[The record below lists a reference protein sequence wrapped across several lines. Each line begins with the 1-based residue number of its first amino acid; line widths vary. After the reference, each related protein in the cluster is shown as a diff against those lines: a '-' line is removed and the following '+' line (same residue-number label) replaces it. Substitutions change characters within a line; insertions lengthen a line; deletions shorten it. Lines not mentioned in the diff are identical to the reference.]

1 MRAFI
6 SFTKKEWLEQ
16 RRTGKLLM
24 LAAVFV
30 LFGIMNPA
38 IAKLTP
44 WIMESFADSLAQTGV
59 VITEYE
65 VTAFD
70 SWMQFY
76 KNIPMA
82 LIVFVLAECGI
93 FTKEYNANTLVLCL
107 TKGLSRRKVMLA
119 KTSVLITLW
128 TLLYFICFG
137 ITYAYSAYFWD
148 NSVVG
153 SLGFGVFS
161 WWLLGMLA
169 VALIPFFSALFS
181 ANTGVAAG
189 VGAVFG
195 GAYLLGMIPAIKEYS
210 PAFLMKT
217 APLMYSQA
225 EIGEYIYSV
234 VITAVLCIAAT
245 MCALPVFDK
254 KQL

>member
-1 MRAFI
+1 MRAF
-6 SFTKKEWLEQ
+6 FAFVKKECLEQ
-16 RRTGKLLM
+16 YRTGKLLM
-24 LAAVFV
+24 LFAVFV

-44 WIMESFADSLAQTGV
+44 WLMESLSESLAQSGMTVTGY
-59 VITEYE
+59 T
-65 VTAFD
+65 VTALD
-70 SWMQFY
+70 SWAQFY

-93 FTKEYNANTLVLCL
+93 FTKEYGANTLVLCL

-119 KTSVLITLW
+119 KTAVLFFLW
-128 TLLYFICFG
+128 TVLYFACFG
-137 ITYAYSAYFWD
+137 ITYVYSTYYWD
-148 NSVVG
+148 NSAVG
-153 SLGFGVFS
+153 FLGFGVFL
-161 WWLLGMLA
+161 WWLLGVLA
-169 VALIPFFSALFS
+169 VMLIPLFSALFN

-195 GAYLLGMIPAIKEYS
+195 GAYLLGLIPAVKEYS

-217 APLMYSQA
+217 SPLMYKTA
-225 EIGEYIYSV
+225 ESGDYLGAVTVTALLCV
-234 VITAVLCIAAT
+234 VAFA
-245 MCALPVFDK
+245 CAFPVFDK

>member
-1 MRAFI
+1 MRAFT
-6 SFTKKEWLEQ
+6 SFVKKEWLEQ
-16 RRTGKLLM
+16 RRTGKLVM
-24 LAAVFV
+24 LLAVFV

-44 WIMESFADSLAQTGV
+44 WLMETLSESLAQSGMTV
-59 VITEYE
+59 TAYE
-65 VTAFD
+65 VTALDCFA
-70 SWMQFY
+70 QFY
-76 KNIPMA
+76 KNMPIA
-82 LIVFVLAECGI
+82 LIVFILAECGI
-93 FTKEYNANTLVLCL
+93 FTKEYGANTLVLCL

-119 KTSVLITLW
+119 KTAVLFALW
-128 TLLYFICFG
+128 TVLYFICFAV
-137 ITYAYSAYFWD
+137 TYAYSIYFWD

-169 VALIPFFSALFS
+169 VALIPFFSAFFS

-195 GAYLLGMIPAIKEYS
+195 GAYLLGMIPAIKKYS

-225 EIGEYIYSV
+225 ESGEYIYSV
-234 VITAVLCIAAT
+234 VITAVLCVAAT
-245 MCALPVFDK
+245 VCALPVFDK

>member
-6 SFTKKEWLEQ
+6 AFIKKECLEQ
-16 RRTGKLLM
+16 RRTGRLLM
-24 LAAVFV
+24 LFAVFV

-44 WIMESFADSLAQTGV
+44 WLIEALSESLAQSGMTV
-59 VITEYE
+59 TVYE
-65 VTAFD
+65 VTALD
-70 SWMQFY
+70 SWTQFF
-76 KNIPMA
+76 KNMPIA

-107 TKGLSRRKVMLA
+107 TKGLSRRKVVLA
-119 KTSVLITLW
+119 KASVLFLLW
-128 TLLYFICFG
+128 TALYFACFG
-137 ITYAYSAYFWD
+137 ISYAYSAYFWD

-153 SLGFGVFS
+153 SLGFSVFG
-161 WWLLGMLA
+161 WWLLGAFAAL
-169 VALIPFFSALFS
+169 LIPFFSALFNT
-181 ANTGVAAG
+181 NTGVALG

-195 GAYLLGMIPAIKEYS
+195 GAYLIGIIPEVKEYT

-225 EIGEYIYSV
+225 ESGEYLYAAV
-234 VITAVLCIAAT
+234 VTAILCVAAIV
-245 MCALPVFDK
+245 CALPIFDK